1 MKEKIYMTAK
11 EWNEEGER
19 LFGEERINWK
29 FVCPVCGFAQG
40 FKDFAEAGIPT
51 DKALGKVGFSCIG
64 RYLPAEKMQEGIFNM
79 NKIPGIP
86 CNYTGGGLLT
96 LNPMIITDEE
106 QKQHNLF
113 DFYRGDE

>member
-1 MKEKIYMTAK
+1 
-11 EWNEEGER
+11 
-19 LFGEERINWK
+19 
-29 FVCPVCGFAQG
+29 
-40 FKDFAEAGIPT
+40 
-51 DKALGKVGFSCIG
+51 
-64 RYLPAEKMQEGIFNM
+64 LPAEKMQEGIFNM

-106 QKQHNLF
+106 QKEHNLF